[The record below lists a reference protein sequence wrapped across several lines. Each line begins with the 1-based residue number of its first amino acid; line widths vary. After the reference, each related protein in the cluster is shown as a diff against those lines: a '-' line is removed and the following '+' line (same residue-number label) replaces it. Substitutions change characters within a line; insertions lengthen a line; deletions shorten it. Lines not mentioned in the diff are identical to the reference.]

1 MAELPI
7 DIQQSI
13 LAYLSSVDDY
23 ESFDCDL
30 LTRRYSRNLEEWTLF
45 SLKAAAQGDLAK
57 LNFGWTRMPPSERRW
72 VLFAAAEAN
81 QLAVLEFIKDT
92 DTQPVEVWRGG
103 LYWASLK
110 AHQVVSLEESSDV
123 VSLEESSDVVRL
135 EESSDVVTEFIRAQS
150 LR

>member
-1 MAELPI
+1 M

-110 AHQVVSLEESSDV
+110 AHQEVRLEAHQE
-123 VSLEESSDVVRL
+123 VRL

>member
-1 MAELPI
+1 M

-45 SLKAAAQGDLAK
+45 SLKAAARGDLAK
-57 LNFGWTRMPPSERRW
+57 LKFGWTRMPPSERRW

-110 AHQVVSLEESSDV
+110 AHQVVR
-123 VSLEESSDVVRL
+123 LEESSDVVRL

>member
-1 MAELPI
+1 M

-110 AHQVVSLEESSDV
+110 AHQEVR
-123 VSLEESSDVVRL
+123 LEESSDVVRL
-135 EESSDVVTEFIRAQS
+135 EESSDVVRLEESSDEVTEFIRAQS

>member
-1 MAELPI
+1 M

-23 ESFDCDL
+23 ASFDFDL
-30 LTRRYSRNLEEWTLF
+30 LMRRYSRNLEEWTLF
-45 SLKAAAQGDLAK
+45 SLKAAAQCDLAK

-110 AHQVVSLEESSDV
+110 AHQEVR
-123 VSLEESSDVVRL
+123 LEESSDVVRL

>member
-1 MAELPI
+1 M

-45 SLKAAAQGDLAK
+45 SLKAAARGDLAK
-57 LNFGWTRMPPSERRW
+57 LDFGWTRMPPSERRW

-110 AHQVVSLEESSDV
+110 AHQEVR
-123 VSLEESSDVVRL
+123 LEESSDVVRL

>member
-1 MAELPI
+1 M

-30 LTRRYSRNLEEWTLF
+30 LMRRYSRNLEEWTLF
-45 SLKAAAQGDLAK
+45 SLKAAEQGDLAK

-103 LYWASLK
+103 LYWASLN
-110 AHQVVSLEESSDV
+110 AHQEVR
-123 VSLEESSDVVRL
+123 LEESSDVVRL

>member
-1 MAELPI
+1 
-7 DIQQSI
+7 
-13 LAYLSSVDDY
+13 
-23 ESFDCDL
+23 
-30 LTRRYSRNLEEWTLF
+30 
-45 SLKAAAQGDLAK
+45 
-57 LNFGWTRMPPSERRW
+57 MPPSERRW

-110 AHQVVSLEESSDV
+110 AHQVVR
-123 VSLEESSDVVRL
+123 LEESSDVVRL

>member
-1 MAELPI
+1 M

-30 LTRRYSRNLEEWTLF
+30 LTRRFSRNLEEWTLF

-103 LYWASLK
+103 LYWASLE
-110 AHQVVSLEESSDV
+110 AHQEVR
-123 VSLEESSDVVRL
+123 LEESSDVVRL

>member
-1 MAELPI
+1 M

-45 SLKAAAQGDLAK
+45 SLKAAEQGDLAK

-103 LYWASLK
+103 LYWASLN
-110 AHQVVSLEESSDV
+110 AHQEVR
-123 VSLEESSDVVRL
+123 LEESSDVVRL